1 MNVADIRDAV
11 KAVVEAHATWNNWY
25 SIWSPA
31 KDRASELTY
40 PAAVWGPWRA
50 RLNEDEAGA
59 VTRQVQCTL
68 LVVDAVSTERTTA
81 DRDATAEAAE
91 EAAAEF
97 ILKLRQDYGRFIEIS
112 GVQVSTVHDEGT
124 VLETGVILSFTV
136 NVEGPI
142 CLDGDEFNPPSNC
155 PTFEELV
162 ADLTW
167 SEIKADLS
175 PEQIAAAEADLCD
188 GGGPC
193 DPVTI
198 TGTDGLT
205 KLPPVAAGTTY
216 PLPDTHIFF
225 EDNAGQPSGVLLGLG
240 TVVEEGDGHLYPD
253 IVVPSRYV
261 KNTAGNNANTFR
273 ATLEDLV
280 NDTLPIAQDGFYSLK
295 DAAGNE
301 LSTGSI
307 PSNSSD
313 DITAPDATIEDQD
326 SNPIDTVLAGGTYQ
340 VIVVSGIDGG
350 ASNTTY
356 TNSIIQP

>member
-31 KDRASELTY
+31 KDKPSE
-40 PAAVWGPWRA
+40 PQFPCAVWGPWRA
-50 RLNEDEAGA
+50 RLVEDEAGA
-59 VTRQVQCTL
+59 MRREVQCTL
-68 LVVDAVSTERTTA
+68 LVVDAVSSERTPSQ
-81 DRDATAEAAE
+81 RDATAEAAAD
-91 EAAAEF
+91 AAAEF
-97 ILKLRQDYGRFIEIS
+97 ILKLRQDYGRHLEIAN
-112 GVQVSTVHDEGT
+112 VQLGTQHDENTYLG
-124 VLETGVILSFTV
+124 TGVVLSFTV
-136 NVEGPI
+136 RTTDVI

-162 ADLTW
+162 AGLTW
-167 SEIKADLS
+167 TEIKADLS
-175 PEQIAAAEADLCD
+175 PDQIAAAEADLCD
-188 GGGPC
+188 AGGPC

-205 KLPPVAAGTTY
+205 ELPPVAAGTTY

-225 EDNAGQPSGVLLGLG
+225 EDNVGQPSGVLLGLS

-261 KNTAGNNANTFR
+261 KNTAGANANSFR

-280 NDTLPIAQDGFYSLK
+280 NDTLPIAQDGFYTLK
-295 DAAGNE
+295 DSAGNE

-313 DITAPDATIEDQD
+313 DIVAPDTTIIDQD

-356 TNSIIQP
+356 TNSIIQA